1 MDMFNTAAECIIDS
15 LMKKDKVICN
25 EKDLQL
31 GTEYFFPEI
40 GVRLWRERAFHPKL
54 LKDPLYMEE
63 MQAVLE
69 DEYQY
74 QYFQMVTIID

>member
-1 MDMFNTAAECIIDS
+1 MFNTTAECIIDS
-15 LMKKDKVICN
+15 LMKKDNVICN

-31 GTEYFFPEI
+31 GTEYIFPKI

-63 MQAVLE
+63 MQAVAIP
-69 DEYQY
+69 D
-74 QYFQMVTIID
+74 VTNAESDYLSMASLQ

>member
-1 MDMFNTAAECIIDS
+1 MFATKRTCNWERNIFS
-15 LMKKDKVICN
+15 LKLESDF
-25 EKDLQL
+25 
-31 GTEYFFPEI
+31 G
-40 GVRLWRERAFHPKL
+40 ERAFHLKL

-74 QYFQMVTIID
+74 QYFQMVTVMG

>member
-1 MDMFNTAAECIIDS
+1 MSKE
-15 LMKKDKVICN
+15 VN
-25 EKDLQL
+25 E
-31 GTEYFFPEI
+31 
-40 GVRLWRERAFHPKL
+40 ERAPRTVGDVK
-54 LKDPLYMEE
+54 E